1 MSSQPGLRRGCA
13 AAGAKGRSWG
23 LWSRPTDMTETAAGS
38 SAEVSERTPL
48 PPSSWDE
55 ASADGVPGARPF
67 LCCKRAAGRA
77 GRAAGG
83 TAGRRSRYL
92 FSMFCICKLREVKLA
107 SRSVTSSTCGG
118 NQGSVM
124 GCPGSPPTAPQAQRQ
139 ARSLLP
145 GPVRASPWTMEQL
158 SKGESSLTQREGP
171 RPLPRR
177 WREALRPTEDG
188 NQQPCLSLQPQS
200 GDRLALR
207 LLPGP
212 GLDRSC
218 AHLLAG
224 ARLLEA
230 GAEVI

>member
-23 LWSRPTDMTETAAGS
+23 LWSRPTDMTETTAGS

-67 LCCKRAAGRA
+67 LCSERAAGRA
-77 GRAAGG
+77 GEAAGRAALLLPLLHVLHLQAEGG
-83 TAGRRSRYL
+83 EAGQQVGHFVHLWRKPRLCDGVSQV
-92 FSMFCICKLREVKLA
+92 S
-107 SRSVTSSTCGG
+107 
-118 NQGSVM
+118 
-124 GCPGSPPTAPQAQRQ
+124 PTAPQAQRQ

-177 WREALRPTEDG
+177 WTEALRPTEDG

-200 GDRLALR
+200 GDRLTLR